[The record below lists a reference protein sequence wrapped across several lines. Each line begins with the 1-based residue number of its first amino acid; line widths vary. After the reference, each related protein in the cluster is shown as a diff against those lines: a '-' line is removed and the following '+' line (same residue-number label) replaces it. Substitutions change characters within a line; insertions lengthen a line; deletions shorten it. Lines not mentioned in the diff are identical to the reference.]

1 MTVVKDPYTC
11 VRDAHALVVC
21 TEWDE
26 FKHLDYTQIYKDMLK
41 PAFAFDGRL
50 ILDHKK
56 LCDIGFQVEVVGKS
70 INKVYPL
77 PLTPTLQP
85 SSSHLSLASPLHK
98 NDGGSATGGSDIG
111 GSDVG
116 LRSVGSGT
124 M

>member
-1 MTVVKDPYTC
+1 
-11 VRDAHALVVC
+11 
-21 TEWDE
+21 
-26 FKHLDYTQIYKDMLK
+26 MLK

-50 ILDHKK
+50 ILDHKN
-56 LCDIGFQVEVVGKS
+56 LCEIGFQVEVVGKS

-85 SSSHLSLASPLHK
+85 SSSHISLASPLHQ
-98 NDGGSATGGSDIG
+98 NDATTGGSDIG